1 MPRLLRLARCQG
13 EASFAAGCGGILCP
27 ILQRSPAG
35 DSTLMT
41 SAPKSD
47 KITAALGPAMKLA
60 KSTTFRPEKILSF
73 GMVFP
78 FSVWKLTWSVSPA
91 VELRDAFFEESR
103 RAFLFVFRCR
113 AEAEIG
119 SFQQQAFALARL
131 HSLVGGLE
139 RKLHRDRRIGGDLFQ
154 DRLGSRDELICRND
168 LVDEPDAV
176 SFLRA
181 DHLPRQNE
189 LQRAALADQPRQP
202 LRSTAPRD
210 ESERDFGL
218 TELGRVDRKSD
229 GAGHCSLAAA
239 AERKS

>member
-1 MPRLLRLARCQG
+1 
-13 EASFAAGCGGILCP
+13 
-27 ILQRSPAG
+27 
-35 DSTLMT
+35 MT

-47 KITAALGPAMKLA
+47 KITAALGPAIKLA

-131 HSLVGGLE
+131 HSLVRCLE
-139 RKLHRDRRIGGDLFQ
+139 RELHRDRSVGGDLFQ
-154 DRLGSRDELICRND
+154 YCFCSCDEFIYRHD
-168 LVDEPDAV
+168 FVDEPDAIGL
-176 SFLRA
+176 LRA

-189 LQRAALADQPRQP
+189 LQRAALTDQPRES
-202 LRSTAPRD
+202 LRSAAPRD
-210 ESERDFGL
+210 ESKRDFGL
-218 TELGRVDRKSD
+218 T
-229 GAGHCSLAAA
+229 
-239 AERKS
+239 